1 MKNLIIPENY
11 ESSLDVVG
19 TQEAIKE
26 IKDFFQSALAYA
38 LNLTRVSAPL
48 FVERTSG
55 LNDTLSGKERPVAFD
70 SLEGADLEIVQS
82 LAKWKRLALKRYGF
96 KPHTGL
102 YADMNAIRR
111 DEICDNTHSYYV
123 DQWDWEKIITEDEN
137 NEDYLRHVV
146 KKIYN
151 VFIQTDDFIT
161 YHYPQYKKF
170 IPTEIS
176 FITSQ
181 DLLDLYPGLSPV
193 EREDA
198 YAREKGAIFVSQIG
212 HPLSDG
218 QPHDKRSPDYDDWN
232 LNGDLIVYNPVLDRS
247 LELSSMGIRVDAKTL
262 DKQLDLAGANDKR
275 ELDYHKMLLNGDL
288 PLTIGGGIGQSRMCM
303 YFMQKAHIG
312 EVQSSVWPE
321 EMEKACEEAGIILL

>member
-1 MKNLIIPENY
+1 MKNLIIPQNY
-11 ESSLDVVG
+11 ESSLDIVG

-48 FVERTSG
+48 FVERKSG

-137 NEDYLRHVV
+137 HEDYLRHVV

-161 YHYPQYKKF
+161 YHYPQYKRF
-170 IPTEIS
+170 IPDEIS

-181 DLLDLYPGLSPV
+181 DLLDLYPDLSPV

-198 YAREKGAIFVSQIG
+198 YAKEKGAIFVSQIG
-212 HPLSDG
+212 HLLSDG
-218 QPHDKRSPDYDDWN
+218 HPHDKRSPDYDDWN
-232 LNGDLIVYNPVLDRS
+232 LNGDLIVYNPVLGRS

-262 DKQLDLAGANDKR
+262 DRQLDLAGDGDKR
-275 ELDYHKMLLNGDL
+275 DLDYHKMLLAGDL

-303 YFMQKAHIG
+303 FFMQKAHIG
-312 EVQSSVWPE
+312 EVQSSVWPK